1 MPHPSPFLLLD
12 WNVDTIPDS
21 VIMIMKQQAGILNQP
36 DEELIRKVEGNWQT
50 VASRKCGKFRKG
62 PGLTVRGDAT

>member
-1 MPHPSPFLLLD
+1 MIC
-12 WNVDTIPDS
+12 VS
-21 VIMIMKQQAGILNQP
+21 VCGVGFVYNMGSVSGVCLY
-36 DEELIRKVEGNWQT
+36 VVWEGNWQT